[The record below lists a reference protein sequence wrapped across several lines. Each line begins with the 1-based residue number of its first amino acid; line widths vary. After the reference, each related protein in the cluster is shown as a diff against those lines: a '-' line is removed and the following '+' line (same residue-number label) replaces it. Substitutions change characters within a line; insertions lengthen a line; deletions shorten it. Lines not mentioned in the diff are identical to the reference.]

1 MDCERM
7 GSFLA
12 QLRKEAGMTQA
23 QLGERLGVTNKTVSR
38 WECGNYLP
46 DIAMFRQIAAL
57 FGVTVEDLLDGR
69 RAERIPD
76 RAAPPADDGSNEQ
89 PGWEPTAQKPV
100 FSREEQIEFWKKKWL
115 REHRGI
121 HILLAV
127 AYAAGFFLLAGRRQ
141 PVLIAILTLSVLG
154 TVGSL
159 RNRML
164 AYVEERVWC
173 R

>member
-38 WECGNYLP
+38 WERGNYLP
-46 DIAMFRQIAAL
+46 DISMFRQLAAL
-57 FGVTVEDLLDGR
+57 FGVTVEELLDGR
-69 RAERIPD
+69 RAEHAPNSAD
-76 RAAPPADDGSNEQ
+76 LSADGGAEPVEQAPAAV
-89 PGWEPTAQKPV
+89 TPV
-100 FSREEQIEFWKKKWL
+100 FSREEQTEFWKKKWL

-121 HILLAV
+121 RILLAA
-127 AYAAGFFLLAGRRQ
+127 AYAAGFLLLAGRGQ
-141 PVLIAILTLSVLG
+141 PVLVAVLTLSALG
-154 TVGSL
+154 AAGFL

>member
-57 FGVTVEDLLDGR
+57 FGVTVEELLDGR
-69 RAERIPD
+69 RAEHTTNSAD
-76 RAAPPADDGSNEQ
+76 LSAEDYGAEPAGR
-89 PGWEPTAQKPV
+89 EPAGGMPV
-100 FSREEQIEFWKKKWL
+100 FSREEQMEFWKKKWL

-121 HILLAV
+121 RVFLAA
-127 AYAAGFFLLAGRRQ
+127 AYAAGFLLLAGRRQ
-141 PVLIAILTLSVLG
+141 PVLVAVLTLSALG
-154 TVGSL
+154 AVGFL